1 MPPSRTIART
11 SIWTVCVLI
20 AAMWFYAFVF
30 ASRESINRIGDEQWM
45 SRSEAVCAA
54 ARRELQALARP
65 VGIDPTDTAALAAK
79 ADIVDSATDVLER
92 AIDALEADEPD
103 DDKGRGIV
111 PLWIADW
118 RIYLGDRR
126 DFADALRTA
135 ERHPYFAETEVEGVP
150 VSERVG
156 KFARENDMRSCQPPT
171 DLSV

>member
-1 MPPSRTIART
+1 
-11 SIWTVCVLI
+11 
-20 AAMWFYAFVF
+20 MWFYAFVF

-54 ARRELQALARP
+54 ARTELQTLARP
-65 VGIDPTDTAALAAK
+65 ISIDPTDTAALAIK
-79 ADIVDSATDVLER
+79 AGIVDAATDVLER
-92 AIDALEADEPD
+92 AVERLSADEPA

-111 PLWIADW
+111 PLWLADW
-118 RIYLGDRR
+118 RVYLEDRR
-126 DFADALRTA
+126 NFADALRTA
-135 ERHPYFAETEVEGVP
+135 DRHPYFAETEVEGVP

>member
-1 MPPSRTIART
+1 
-11 SIWTVCVLI
+11 
-20 AAMWFYAFVF
+20 MWFYAFVF

-54 ARRELQALARP
+54 ARMELQTLARP
-65 VGIDPTDTAALAAK
+65 ISIDPTDTAALAIK
-79 ADIVDSATDVLER
+79 AGIVDAATDVLER
-92 AIDALEADEPD
+92 AVERLSADEPA

-111 PLWIADW
+111 PLWLADW
-118 RIYLGDRR
+118 RVYLEDRR
-126 DFADALRTA
+126 NFADALRTA
-135 ERHPYFAETEVEGVP
+135 DRHPYFAETEVEGVP